1 VSYVLGFK
9 DSSDDALSK
18 TECYITNED
27 KKKREP
33 VARRRRRELFSL
45 SLSLSVSLFL
55 AGLFF
60 RARASCGA
68 FVYRKPAHSSTLPHG
83 LDYDGNK
90 TTSTRTRV

>member
-1 VSYVLGFK
+1 MSYVLGFK

-27 KKKREP
+27 KKKEG
-33 VARRRRRELFSL
+33 ARRAKKKKGAFL

>member
-1 VSYVLGFK
+1 MIC
-9 DSSDDALSK
+9 DALSKK

-45 SLSLSVSLFL
+45 TLCVSLFL